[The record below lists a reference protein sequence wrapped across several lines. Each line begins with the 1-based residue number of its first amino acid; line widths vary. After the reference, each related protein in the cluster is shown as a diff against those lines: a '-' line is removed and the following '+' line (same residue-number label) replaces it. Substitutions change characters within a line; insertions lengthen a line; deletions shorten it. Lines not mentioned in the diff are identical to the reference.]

1 MLKVSNLSKAFQI
14 EGKSHQ
20 ILKSINLEVD
30 AGIAVSILGKSGSG
44 KSTLLSALSGIINSD
59 DGDILY
65 DDTNFSSLSMEEKTK
80 FRMNNIGFIF
90 QDFKLVTHLTVL
102 ENVLLPLEL
111 KNIPNREEIA
121 RMTLEKVGLEGR
133 LNAYP
138 ATLSGGEKQR
148 VAMARSMGMSAKL
161 ILADEPNANL
171 DIETGNYVIDYLFK
185 LKDELQ
191 QTLLLVTH
199 DEQLAKRCD
208 RTYVLENGVLNLQ

>member
-59 DGDILY
+59 DGDIFY
-65 DDTNFSSLSMEEKTK
+65 DDINFSSLSMEEKTK

-111 KNIPNREEIA
+111 KNISNREEIA

-133 LNAYP
+133 VNAYP

-171 DIETGNYVIDYLFK
+171 DIETGNFVIDYLFK

-208 RTYVLENGVLNLQ
+208 RTYVLENGVLNLR